1 MFLIRLLMLPFKIA
15 FALIGLALKTGF
27 RVGTLPFKAT
37 GRAARVP
44 RLRGWFFLIVGVA
57 AGLLL
62 APQSGRELRL
72 RLQQLLDRAS
82 DSDGDLADKV
92 AFELAHAPRT
102 WHLSQPAVS
111 ASAGMVTLRGSVPD
125 ADARDELGRVTSA
138 VPGVLT
144 VDNQVEADAAAG
156 EIVPSPVL
164 AEAAVAEVLDDVATA
179 GTDGTDVLTR
189 TPDADA

>member
-44 RLRGWFFLIVGVA
+44 HLRGWFFLIVGVA

-72 RLQQLLDRAS
+72 KLQQLLDRPS

-92 AFELAHAPRT
+92 SFELAHAPRT
-102 WHLSQPAVS
+102 WHLAQPAVS
-111 ASAGMVTLRGSVPD
+111 VSAGMVTLRGSVPD
-125 ADARDELGRVTSA
+125 GDARDELGRVASA
-138 VPGVLT
+138 VPGVLA
-144 VDNQVEADAAAG
+144 VDNQVEAEAAADQ
-156 EIVPSPVL
+156 IVPSPVL
-164 AEAAVAEVLDDVATA
+164 AEAAVAEVIDDLQTA
-179 GTDGTDVLTR
+179 GESDGLTR